1 MPLMMTDVA
10 KGQEAALQLDL
21 QPLRAEAER
30 ERIPLE
36 TEKMQQNLQTSK
48 LSQQKEMLQIQAL
61 VEAQKDDASAKTLIG
76 DLTKDPTFKDLPI
89 PDQMFKIAQ
98 HLDASGKFKQGA
110 EFYSRGQT
118 AKLQEAQTQK
128 ANFDVQQNKLD
139 RAQSYLTMLNDDGS
153 NVNEVMMAARTDG
166 ALTESELKLLSQ
178 RGQEALNAGT
188 FKAFKTDALR
198 TINSIKGKAEVAQEA
213 DKKEQRRI
221 QAAQLAETIRR
232 DTMNNNRLIAALTS
246 RESTV
251 ESKAALSRYTTS
263 GRLVQSASE
272 QIRRLQKQL
281 DELPPKVTTTW
292 YGAEKEDPNAEKRN
306 AIEDNIARQEGII
319 DEQRDVQK
327 QAIDQ
332 MGVVIQSQPTTKL
345 DRDKEK
351 DFVVYDSPESAQKAA
366 DIAGRTIRVTINGKR
381 YKVDPEPPKPTK
393 EDKQDKSEY
402 TRVKGP
408 RGGYIYSRAGRGTRK
423 TMVEWK
429 NQDLQSSGE

>member
-30 ERIPLE
+30 ERIPFE
-36 TEKMQQNLQTSK
+36 TEKMQQNLQTSR
-48 LSQQKEMLQIQAL
+48 LSQQKEILQIQAL

-153 NVNEVMMAARTDG
+153 NANEVMMAARTDG
-166 ALTESELKLLSQ
+166 ALTESELKILSQ
-178 RGQEALNAGT
+178 KGQEALNAGT

-198 TINSIKGKAEVAQEA
+198 NINSIKGKAEVAQEA

-221 QAAQLAETIRR
+221 QAGQLAETIRR

-272 QIRRLQKQL
+272 QIRRLQKQI
-281 DELPPKVTTTW
+281 DELPPKVTTNW
-292 YGAEKEDPNAEKRN
+292 YGAEKEDPNAEKRK

-332 MGVVIQSQPTTKL
+332 MGVVIEAQPTTRVG
-345 DRDKEK
+345 RDKEK
-351 DFVVYDSPESAQKAA
+351 NLSFDSEVAAQAAANKAGKP
-366 DIAGRTIRVTINGKR
+366 IEVTINGR
-381 YKVDPEPPKPTK
+381 PAKVSPLPPEPTK

-408 RGGYIYSRAGRGTRK
+408 RGGYIYSRGGRGNRK
-423 TMVEWK
+423 TMAEWK
-429 NQDLQSSGE
+429 ALDAESFGK